1 MRRGVLASLLALL
14 VAGAAGAQVDAPP
27 APEADPNELDCLI
40 EPREKVVLAA
50 PVIGVVE
57 SVLVDRGDVVEP
69 GQVLATLEASVER
82 ASVEAARARAEATAD
97 VEGSEAR
104 FVLETRRRDRA
115 KKLLDEGIASDNALD
130 EAESAWVAARL
141 ERDRAREQH
150 AIAKLDLARAEAS
163 LGVHSLKSP
172 VRGVVVRR
180 ILAPGEYADPP
191 QVLEL
196 AQIDP
201 LYVEVFAPVRLLGK
215 ISVGQDASVLPEDP
229 VGGNHD
235 AKVIVVDPVVDAA
248 SGTFGVRL
256 ELPNPEQDIPS
267 GLHCRVR
274 FLEP

>member
-1 MRRGVLASLLALL
+1 MRRWVLGSL
-14 VAGAAGAQVDAPP
+14 VAVLFGGSAAGQTDVAPP
-27 APEADPNELDCLI
+27 PEPDPNELDCLI

-50 PVIGVVE
+50 PVIGVVA
-57 SVLVDRGDVVEP
+57 SVLVDRGDLVEP
-69 GQVLATLEASVER
+69 GQLLATLEASVER
-82 ASVEAARARAEATAD
+82 ATVEAARARATATAD

-104 FVLETRRRDRA
+104 LVLETRRRDRSQ
-115 KKLLDEGIASDNALD
+115 KLLEEGIASDNALD
-130 EAESAWVAARL
+130 EAESAWVLAKL

-150 AIAKLDLARAEAS
+150 EIAKLDLARAEAA

-201 LYVEVFAPVRLLGK
+201 LYVEIFAPVRLLGRIK
-215 ISVGQDASVLPEDP
+215 LGERASVLPEEP
-229 VGGNHD
+229 VGGNHE
-235 AKVIVVDPVVDAA
+235 ARVIVVDPVVDAA

-256 ELPNPEQDIPS
+256 ELPNPEHAIPA
-267 GLHCRVR
+267 GLKCRVR
-274 FLEP
+274 F

>member
-1 MRRGVLASLLALL
+1 VRAAVFASLLALL
-14 VAGAAGAQVDAPP
+14 VAAYADAQVGAVA
-27 APEADPNELDCLI
+27 APEKDARELDCLI
-40 EPREKVVLAA
+40 EPRERVVLAA

-57 SVLVDRGDVVEP
+57 SVLVDRGDLVEP
-69 GQVLATLEASVER
+69 GQVVATLEANIER
-82 ASVEAARARAEATAD
+82 ATVEAARARAQATAD

-104 FVLETRRRDRA
+104 FVLETRRRDRS
-115 KKLLDEGIASDNALD
+115 KQLLNEGVASDNALD
-130 EAESAWVAARL
+130 EAESAWVLAKL
-141 ERDRAREQH
+141 ERDRARELH
-150 AIAKLDLARAEAS
+150 EIAKLDLARAEAA

-201 LYVEVFAPVRLLGK
+201 LYVEVFAPVRLLGQ
-215 ISVGQDASVLPEDP
+215 IEVGKRASVLPEEP
-229 VGGNHD
+229 VGGRHD

-256 ELPNPEQDIPS
+256 ELPNPEHTIPA
-267 GLHCRVR
+267 GLKCRVR
-274 FLEP
+274 F

>member
-1 MRRGVLASLLALL
+1 VRRIAAASLVALL
-14 VAGAAGAQVDAPP
+14 VAGPARAQVGAIP
-27 APEADPNELDCLI
+27 AAESVPDELDCLI

-57 SVLVDRGDVVEP
+57 SVLVDRGDLVEP

-82 ASVEAARARAEATAD
+82 ATVEAARARAVATAD

-104 FVLETRRRDRA
+104 FVLETRRRDRTQ
-115 KKLLDEGIASDNALD
+115 KLLQEGVASDNAVD
-130 EAESAWVAARL
+130 EAESAWVLAKL

-150 AIAKLDLARAEAS
+150 AIAKLDLARAEAA
-163 LGVHSLKSP
+163 LGVHSLRSP

-201 LYVEVFAPVRLLGK
+201 LYVEVFAPVRLLRK
-215 ISVGQDASVLPEDP
+215 ISVGQHASVLPEEP
-229 VGGNHD
+229 VGGNHE

-256 ELPNPEQDIPS
+256 ELPNADHAIPA
-267 GLHCRVR
+267 GLKCRVR
-274 FLEP
+274 F

>member
-1 MRRGVLASLLALL
+1 MRRTIPASLLAVL
-14 VAGAAGAQVDAPP
+14 VAGPAVAQVGAIP
-27 APEADPNELDCLI
+27 APEPDPNELDCLI

-57 SVLVDRGDVVEP
+57 SVLVDRGDRVEP

-82 ASVEAARARAEATAD
+82 ATVEAARARAFATAD

-115 KKLLDEGIASDNALD
+115 QKLLAQGVASDNALD

-150 AIAKLDLARAEAS
+150 AIAKLDLARAEAA
-163 LGVHSLKSP
+163 LGVHSLRSP

-256 ELPNPEQDIPS
+256 ELPNEKQLVPA
-267 GLHCRVR
+267 GAKCRVK
-274 FLEP
+274 FLK

>member
-1 MRRGVLASLLALL
+1 VRRRLSAGWIALA
-14 VAGAAGAQVDAPP
+14 VAGAAPAQEPGP
-27 APEADPNELDCLI
+27 SELDCLI

-57 SVLVDRGDVVEP
+57 SVLVDRGDLVEP
-69 GQVLATLEASVER
+69 GQVVATLEASVER
-82 ASVEAARARAEATAD
+82 AAVDAARARASATAD

-104 FVLETRRRDRA
+104 FVLETRRRDRSQ
-115 KKLLDEGIASDNALD
+115 KLLQEGVASDNALD
-130 EAESAWVAARL
+130 EAESAWVAAKI

-150 AIAKLDLARAEAS
+150 EIAKLDLARAEAA
-163 LGVHSLKSP
+163 LDVHSLRSP

-201 LYVEVFAPVRLLGK
+201 LHVEVFAPVRLLGK
-215 ISVGQDASVLPEDP
+215 IQVGQRASVLPEDP
-229 VGGNHD
+229 VGGNHE
-235 AKVIVVDPVVDAA
+235 ARVTVVDPVVDAA

-256 ELPNPEQDIPS
+256 ELPNPDHAIPA
-267 GLHCRVR
+267 GLKCRVR
-274 FLEP
+274 F

>member
-1 MRRGVLASLLALL
+1 VKRPAFASLLALL
-14 VAGAAGAQVDAPP
+14 VAGSAAAQPGAPP
-27 APEADPNELDCLI
+27 AAEPNPRELDCLI
-40 EPREKVVLAA
+40 EPRERVVLAA

-57 SVLVDRGDVVEP
+57 SVLVDRGDLVEP
-69 GQVLATLEASVER
+69 GQVVATLEASIER
-82 ASVEAARARAEATAD
+82 ATVEAARARAEATAD

-104 FVLETRRRDRA
+104 LVLETRRRDRSQQ
-115 KKLLDEGIASDNALD
+115 LLKEGVASDNVVD
-130 EAESAWVAARL
+130 EAESAWVLSKL

-150 AIAKLDLARAEAS
+150 QIAKLDLARAEAA

-215 ISVGQDASVLPEDP
+215 IEVGQSANVLPEEP
-229 VGGNHD
+229 VGGNHE
-235 AKVIVVDPVVDAA
+235 ARVIVVDPVVDAA

-256 ELPNPEQDIPS
+256 ELPNPEHAIPA
-267 GLHCRVR
+267 GLKCRVR
-274 FLEP
+274 F